1 MGVIL
6 PFLVVLLI
14 VAFFTRVDLF
24 FYLFYTLAGIYI
36 LGRVWARRSL
46 SSVALERGHD
56 ERIFWGERFTVRVK
70 VHNRSWLPVLWLQL
84 HDTVPASLAPGT
96 VFRQVIS
103 LLPHERLQLDYTL
116 VGKWRGYYRLGP
128 LITVG
133 GDLLGSATYEHHFAE
148 DDHVIVYP
156 KIVALRELGLPS
168 QSPFGTLPSHERLF
182 EDPTR
187 IRGVRD
193 YQPGDSLRQMDWK
206 TSARVG
212 SLQVR
217 RYEPAIALQTALVLN
232 LNEADYPVSH
242 RQQATELGI
251 VVAASVAA
259 HLIEKRQAV
268 GLITNGRDPL
278 VVPAT
283 GSDPLAAPANRSG
296 ALAGATSST
305 PSLPL
310 RKGREH
316 LMHLLDL
323 LACIQ
328 VAPEGEAVPFLDL
341 LGRKSLGLPWGS
353 TVVVVTSR
361 EVEGL
366 LETLLTLRRRGL
378 LVLLVLTCPERGFW
392 STVQRAAQVGVPALR
407 IWAEQDMDVWR

>member
-1 MGVIL
+1 MGAIL

-14 VAFFTRVDLF
+14 VAFFTRVDFF
-24 FYLFYTLAGIYI
+24 FYLFYTISGIYI
-36 LGRVWARRSL
+36 LGRLWARRSL
-46 SSVALERGHD
+46 SAVVLERQHD
-56 ERIFWGERFTVRVK
+56 ERIFWGESFTVRVK
-70 VHNRSWLPVLWLQL
+70 VRNRSWLPVLWLQL
-84 HDTVPASLAPGT
+84 HDTVPANLAPGT
-96 VFRQVIS
+96 VFRHVLS

-128 LITVG
+128 LVTTG
-133 GDLLGSATYEHHFAE
+133 GDLLGSANYQNQLAE

-156 KIVALRELGLPS
+156 KIVALREVGLPS
-168 QSPFGTLPSHERLF
+168 QSPFGTLPSQERLF

-212 SLQVR
+212 ALQVR

-232 LNEADYPVSH
+232 LDGTDYPVSL

-251 VVAASVAA
+251 VVAASAAA

-268 GLITNGRDPL
+268 SLITN
-278 VVPAT
+278 
-283 GSDPLAAPANRSG
+283 GSDPLAEAAS
-296 ALAGATSST
+296 TT

-310 RKGREH
+310 RKGRDH

-323 LACIQ
+323 LARIQ
-328 VAPEGEAVPFLDL
+328 VAPESEAIPFLDL
-341 LGRKSLGLPWGS
+341 LSRKSLGLPWGS
-353 TVVVVTSR
+353 TVIVVTSR

-366 LETLLTLRRRGL
+366 LEALLTLRRRGL
-378 LVLLVLTCPERGFW
+378 LVLLVLTLPERGFS
-392 STVQRAAQVGVPALR
+392 STAQRAAQIGVPALR
-407 IWAEQDMDVWR
+407 IWTEQDMDVWR